1 MYVCLHIANAACV
14 VYITLERYFGIKI
27 VMAFKHSGSKQ
38 ESQELVYSDQIE
50 TQFKMFSKEK
60 KKTGTNRIHNDHEV
74 TTNNTAQTSSVIAQS
89 QS

>member
-38 ESQELVYSDQIE
+38 ESQDLVYSDPNRNSIQDVLE
-50 TQFKMFSKEK
+50 REKEDGYK
-60 KKTGTNRIHNDHEV
+60 
-74 TTNNTAQTSSVIAQS
+74 
-89 QS
+89 